1 MKTRK
6 CRTCQQPGHNS
17 ATCATKAGKVDYYT
31 KHASST
37 DMDPDVTM
45 RTMIDPQYAVW
56 LVTERVIGEALA
68 NCTNAI
74 QEARRAGLGGAGGDA
89 MLQALAEL
97 HRRSR
102 DIAPELI
109 TAAAKAQRKLYAAQA
124 AYREAS
130 TKITQQLGYT
140 DTGVTQPMPGP
151 ILPTDRA
158 WIERSEGVN
167 Q

>member
-1 MKTRK
+1 MD
-6 CRTCQQPGHNS
+6 
-17 ATCATKAGKVDYYT
+17 A
-31 KHASST
+31 
-37 DMDPDVTM
+37 DPDLTM

-56 LVTERVIGEALA
+56 LVTKRAVGEALA

-74 QEARRAGLGGAGGDA
+74 QGVRRAGLSGAGGDA

-109 TAAAKAQRKLYAAQA
+109 TAAVKAQRKLHAAQV

-130 TKITQQLGYT
+130 TKITKQLGYA
-140 DTGVTQPMPGP
+140 DTGITQAIPGP
-151 ILPTDRA
+151 ALPTERA
-158 WIERSEGVN
+158 TTGKENR